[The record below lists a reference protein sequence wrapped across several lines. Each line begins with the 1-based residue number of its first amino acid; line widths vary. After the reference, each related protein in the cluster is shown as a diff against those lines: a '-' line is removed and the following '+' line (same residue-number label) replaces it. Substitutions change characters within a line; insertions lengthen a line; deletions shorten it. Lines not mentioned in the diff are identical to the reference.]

1 MDKKKYLYIN
11 FFCLSFY
18 VLFFGINI
26 AAQDFDGD
34 LNSIRGN
41 WFLKD
46 RAYPYDTIPVNSMI
60 EALHHKEENTANY
73 GYFLDPY
80 TSWVSLGP
88 KPYYTPGSF
97 SSKPF
102 AGRIQSVKYMPYIS
116 GQHDPNILFIAGH
129 NGGIWKTTNLQ
140 ISNNEVNVI
149 FNPLTDDLPTQ
160 SAGAIGID
168 PTDPQII
175 YYASGGSVMYFAYNF
190 YGIGVFKSTNGGLS
204 WTGPYNTGLP
214 RLTHSF
220 RITVSPNH
228 DVYLALG
235 MDDVN
240 GGLYKS
246 TDGGL
251 NWAHAPDITLQKT
264 CNDVAISN
272 NGQYIYAL
280 GESPEKG
287 GIGYWI
293 STNSG
298 QSFSDFTQSSGLLIP
313 NYQRGRSQMSIS
325 KGYENY
331 VYVVTVAHMN
341 LL

>member
-60 EALHHKEENTANY
+60 EALQHKEENTANY

-88 KPYYTPGSF
+88 KPYYTPGSY

-175 YYASGGSVMYFAYNF
+175 YYASPLCRCSHLLANPKHPVVGLVTNNKNYLKKLFINRISVMSQKIPF
-190 YGIGVFKSTNGGLS
+190 
-204 WTGPYNTGLP
+204 
-214 RLTHSF
+214 LTF
-220 RITVSPNH
+220 II
-228 DVYLALG
+228 
-235 MDDVN
+235 VN
-240 GGLYKS
+240 
-246 TDGGL
+246 
-251 NWAHAPDITLQKT
+251 
-264 CNDVAISN
+264 
-272 NGQYIYAL
+272 
-280 GESPEKG
+280 
-287 GIGYWI
+287 
-293 STNSG
+293 
-298 QSFSDFTQSSGLLIP
+298 
-313 NYQRGRSQMSIS
+313 
-325 KGYENY
+325 
-331 VYVVTVAHMN
+331 
-341 LL
+341 